1 MRRRREGICINKP
14 NNFLIRM
21 KIKMFMFAALAAFAT
36 LAGCS
41 DDNDTTG
48 GGGTTP
54 PPVKPS
60 EYEVEFKST
69 SYYSTTATITAITNN
84 AKWKYYMASMW
95 ESNFLKESIPG
106 TTPNELAEGIINYYK
121 INYAGA
127 TMEEIFNALTMD
139 GALLGITPKTIPL
152 SNLTPNTEYSIVVA
166 GIDKEGKI
174 VANGMVATFTTQ
186 ALPDFEAQDCTFD
199 WSFADTKSM
208 SVMMKFE
215 PSNKEI
221 PYFSYIMT
229 RTDYATK
236 FSSSPAQLKEK
247 MTTYISQLSQAYGGS
262 IPEFMAEMRL
272 KGDTDF
278 RLTGLTPGTNYI
290 VFVCGMDEYG
300 RATTDV
306 SVKEVTTAQ
315 YSASNA
321 TTESVKVE
329 LFDGD
334 AASNINSSMYPP
346 ETFAGG
352 WFLRFSPV
360 FSENCSKNWM
370 ILVTENDL
378 SSKSD
383 GDVLVEII
391 SKGNIVN
398 VNPVAVAQ
406 IPKDIT
412 AYAYIVAQT
421 EEGEPGNIF
430 RCPGFE
436 VKESNLSTMDDLFPD
451 LNSQSGTSSVALSS
465 VNKMR
470 PTTVGAV
477 KVVSVL

>member
-1 MRRRREGICINKP
+1 
-14 NNFLIRM
+14 M

-41 DDNDTTG
+41 DDENKTTG
-48 GGGTTP
+48 GGGGGTEGV
-54 PPVKPS
+54 VKPS
-60 EYEVEFKST
+60 EYEATFKST
-69 SYYSTTATITAITNN
+69 SYYSTTVTIKAITEN
-84 AKWKYYMASMW
+84 AKWKDYMASMW
-95 ESNFLKESIPG
+95 ESSFLKATIPG
-106 TTPNELAEGIINYYK
+106 NTPNELAEGIISYYQM
-121 INYAGA
+121 NNAGA
-127 TMEEIFNALTMD
+127 TMEDIYYELTMG
-139 GALLGITPKTIPL
+139 GALSGLTPKTIPL
-152 SNLTPNTEYSIVVA
+152 NGLTPNTEYSIVIA
-166 GIDKEGKI
+166 GIDKTGKI
-174 VANGMVATFTTQ
+174 VANGMVATFTTK

-199 WSFADTKSM
+199 WSFTDTKSM
-208 SVMMKFE
+208 SVKMKFT
-215 PSNKEI
+215 PSNKEV

-229 RTDYATK
+229 RTDYASM
-236 FSSSPAQLKEK
+236 FSSSPAQLKENMASYVAQLSKAYESSVTEFVKARK
-247 MTTYISQLSQAYGGS
+247 MTDET
-262 IPEFMAEMRL
+262 EFL
-272 KGDTDF
+272 I
-278 RLTGLTPGTNYI
+278 TGLTPGTNYV
-290 VFVCGMDEYG
+290 VFVCGIDDYG

-315 YSASNA
+315 YSASDA

-391 SKGNIVN
+391 NKGNIVN

-406 IPKDIT
+406 IPQNIT

-436 VKESNLSTMDDLFPD
+436 VKESNLSSMDDLFPD
-451 LNSQSGTSSVALSS
+451 MNSQNGTASVALSS
-465 VNKMR
+465 VGKMR
-470 PTTVGAV
+470 PTTVGAT